1 MLSGATATRL
11 RGRLI
16 DDRSPTRH
24 ERPGVGADLDAL
36 TGLAGRAP
44 FVDRL
49 TRATEGHTDRSP
61 VWVLLLGIDGLRHV
75 NTAFGHPAG
84 DEVLVAIARRL
95 GDEVG
100 ARGMLARVG
109 GDEFAVL
116 LTDCTRDEA
125 EDACARMHQSLRS
138 PFRVAGRR
146 LRMGVSVGVAT
157 SIDRGAGADLL
168 QDADIAMRRVKVFG
182 RGGIATIDSEMRA
195 TAMYQAAMRH
205 DIAAAVE
212 RGEIDVH
219 FQPIV
224 DLASGLPVAFEALAR
239 WRRADG
245 LLVPCEH
252 FIPVAEESGNLGVIG
267 DEVLAQACD
276 AAMGWR
282 ASTRWS
288 EVGVTVNVSLAEV
301 MSGEVPD
308 RVMRALW
315 ESGLPA
321 SALTLE
327 ITETTALDQPDMLVT
342 EVAKLRDLGVRIA
355 LDDFGAGYFSLTP
368 VMQLM
373 PDVLK
378 LDRTLVESDAVLRGA
393 LVGALSGLAGTL
405 GIEVVAEGVE
415 TADHLAYVRDACCDA
430 AQGFHLG
437 RPLPADQVAEYLDE
451 ALANL

>member
-1 MLSGATATRL
+1 M
-11 RGRLI
+11 
-16 DDRSPTRH
+16 
-24 ERPGVGADLDAL
+24 
-36 TGLAGRAP
+36 
-44 FVDRL
+44 
-49 TRATEGHTDRSP
+49 
-61 VWVLLLGIDGLRHV
+61 
-75 NTAFGHPAG
+75 
-84 DEVLVAIARRL
+84 
-95 GDEVG
+95 
-100 ARGMLARVG
+100 
-109 GDEFAVL
+109 
-116 LTDCTRDEA
+116 
-125 EDACARMHQSLRS
+125 
-138 PFRVAGRR
+138 
-146 LRMGVSVGVAT
+146 
-157 SIDRGAGADLL
+157 
-168 QDADIAMRRVKVFG
+168 
-182 RGGIATIDSEMRA
+182 
-195 TAMYQAAMRH
+195 
-205 DIAAAVE
+205 
-212 RGEIDVH
+212 
-219 FQPIV
+219 
-224 DLASGLPVAFEALAR
+224 
-239 WRRADG
+239 
-245 LLVPCEH
+245 PCEH

-276 AAMGWR
+276 AARGWR
-282 ASTRWS
+282 AATRWS
-288 EVGVTVNVSLAEV
+288 AIGVTVNVSLTEV